1 MMLLSHTN
9 YHTVHHHGPRQN
21 RFTGGG
27 TDCTVFSEGFF
38 STEVNVDPTVRYCTL
53 HGSTYGQLS
62 FNYRSTS
69 SSAPTTSTNKHPK
82 IRRVLYC
89 SRLTVSYIVSIHH
102 HQCQQ

>member
-38 STEVNVDPTVRYCTL
+38 STEVNVDPTVGYCTL
-53 HGSTYGQLS
+53 HGMNRPMDNYHSTIDQQAAVHQQQ
-62 FNYRSTS
+62 
-69 SSAPTTSTNKHPK
+69 APTSIQKSAEYC
-82 IRRVLYC
+82 IVLY
-89 SRLTVSYIVSIHH
+89 
-102 HQCQQ
+102 